1 MTLSVCLIVKDE
13 QEVIVRCLNCASKF
27 ADEIVIVDTGSADN
41 TVAMAK
47 KFTDKVY
54 FFKRRFF
61 RRAQLRVFQGGVRAC
76 NVA

>member
-54 FFKRRFF
+54 FFK
-61 RRAQLRVFQGGVRAC
+61 
-76 NVA
+76 